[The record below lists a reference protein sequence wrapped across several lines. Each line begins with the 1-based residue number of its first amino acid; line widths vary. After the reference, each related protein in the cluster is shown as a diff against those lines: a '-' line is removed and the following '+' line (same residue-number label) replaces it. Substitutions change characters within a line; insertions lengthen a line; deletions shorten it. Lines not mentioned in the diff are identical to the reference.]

1 MVKFADDA
9 FAFSLKL
16 TAKEVNET
24 RLSQPLSVT
33 TPPRAG
39 SEMLSLPVST

>member
-1 MVKFADDA
+1 MPDHVLA
-9 FAFSLKL
+9 SLAIAIEAL
-16 TAKEVNET
+16 NLCSLGEIT
-24 RLSQPLSVT
+24 QPLSVT